1 MLLYYKNKAREDIL
15 GKKGIKKQ
23 FFKIEDLAIIQF
35 H

>member
-15 GKKGIKKQ
+15 GKKGIKEQ